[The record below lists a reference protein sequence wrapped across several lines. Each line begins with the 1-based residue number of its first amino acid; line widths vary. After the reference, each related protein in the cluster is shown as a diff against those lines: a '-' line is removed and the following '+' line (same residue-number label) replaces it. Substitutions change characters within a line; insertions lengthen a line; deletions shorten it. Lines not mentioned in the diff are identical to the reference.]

1 MNKHISFIF
10 AAVAAFV
17 LAACNKP
24 SQVTVELANLS
35 ESEISVPASGS
46 EELIS
51 FKSSAPWTVVSSQEW
66 VFVGQESGP
75 EGFNDVD
82 IYVEANETGEERS
95 ATVTVSAG
103 ADNSFTI
110 TLVQEQN
117 NVLSIS
123 ETNLSIDSDGGQLT
137 FTVKSNIEYEVTSIT
152 DWIKVVSSKGVSDNT
167 VTLEIE
173 ENKGLERNG
182 GVKVKSSEG
191 EVLVR
196 VSQEVGI
203 SDAIYRCEHYFYA
216 DWYNNGKANWMFNFF
231 KVGYCKGGD
240 LRAIYVFDVILDPE
254 YDYYKVLEEGFPDG
268 TYTLSNSG
276 EPFTF
281 TIDGTY
287 IEDYTN
293 QLLTYYTEATLTIE
307 GNTYSFRMVD
317 ELGQKHKFQWT
328 ADSEHTLLRDDSYYS
343 TITQDYEITFDTC
356 TIQPLGKIF
365 TELGIETYQTYVTFS
380 DGHPQLGTAHVADK
394 TNGAVLINSATSDFV
409 GTYVVEPSNRRT
421 LGPGTLDSY
430 NSGFASSYDTY
441 YYVEDSK
448 VCLGSGTMTITPDG
462 DGYLVE
468 GDFKDDYHY
477 SEPHK
482 LVLHARG
489 TVVEPE
495 QSQLR
500 ALSPKRNNKD
510 YRITF

>member
-1 MNKHISFIF
+1 MNKHISLFVAAA
-10 AAVAAFV
+10 AAVMMGS
-17 LAACNKP
+17 CNP
-24 SQVTVELANLS
+24 QQDPVELTNLC
-35 ESEISVPASGS
+35 ESEIPVPSAGS

-51 FKSSAPWTVVSSQEW
+51 FKSSAPWTITSSEDW
-66 VFVGQESGP
+66 VFVTQESGN
-75 EGFNDVD
+75 EGFHDVD
-82 IYVEANETGEERS
+82 VSVEANETGAERS
-95 ATVTVSAG
+95 AIVTVSAG
-103 ADNSFTI
+103 ANISFDI
-110 TLVQEQN
+110 TFVQEQN
-117 NVLSIS
+117 NVFTIPQ
-123 ETNLSIDSDGGQLT
+123 TDLSIDSDGGSLS
-137 FTVKSNIEYEVTSIT
+137 FTVLSNIGYEVSSVT
-152 DWIKVVSSKGVSDNT
+152 DWIQVVSTKGVSDNT
-167 VTLEIE
+167 VTLQID
-173 ENKGLERNG
+173 ENKGQERTG
-182 GVKVKSSEG
+182 AVKVNSSEG
-191 EVLVR
+191 ETLVR
-196 VSQEVGI
+196 VTQEVGI
-203 SDAIYRCEHYFYA
+203 SDAIYRCEHYYYA

-231 KVGYCKGGD
+231 NVGYCKGGD
-240 LRAIYVFDVILDPE
+240 FRAIYVFDVILDPE

-409 GTYVVEPSNRRT
+409 GTYVVEPSNRRS